1 MTQSRPASHILFDL
15 DGTLVQTRVA
25 SWQVFQQ
32 VNDEFG
38 LGIDTKEQYFDLL
51 NGNLFE
57 QIRELCDSTQRADA
71 AIESFM
77 SRLGSDY
84 FPVMI
89 PGMVDVVH
97 ALAPTSVL
105 AVLTSNLT
113 SVIRR
118 VLIGNG
124 IEYCFAH
131 VFGGDV
137 EPNKTH
143 GIRRFIADAAQ
154 GTGRRCSAFYD
165 EDAPGIPLGDDQT
178 VLVTDTIGD
187 VEAALAAGI
196 RAVGVSWGMHTEDQL
211 TAAGAEF
218 VAFWPQELVS
228 YLRNGDSSTS
238 CAVAEVAQTAAP
250 DVTDP
255 GAVSAA
261 IRRARRHAVV
271 TGAAAA
277 VTHRL
282 TSAVPPAAAA
292 GCGCGCAKTGVQ
304 TDSPAPAPAQAQA
317 PRSRQTHDDLFDA
330 VQSILGHR

>member
-1 MTQSRPASHILFDL
+1 MTETRPASRIIFDL

-25 SWQVFQQ
+25 SWAVFQQ
-32 VNDEFG
+32 VNAEFD
-38 LGIDTKEQYFDLL
+38 LGIDREEKYFALL

-57 QIRELCDSTQRADA
+57 QIRELCNDTKKADA

-77 SRLGSDY
+77 SKLGSDY

-89 PGMVDVVH
+89 PGMVDVIH
-97 ALAPTSVL
+97 ALAPTSTL

-113 SVIRR
+113 SVVRR

-137 EPNKTH
+137 APNKTD
-143 GIRRFIADAAQ
+143 GIKRFIADAAQ

-165 EDAPGIPLGDDQT
+165 EGAKEVPLGDNQT

-187 VEAALAAGI
+187 VEAAASAGI
-196 RAVGVSWGMHTEDQL
+196 RAVGVSWGMHSAAQL

-228 YLRNGDSSTS
+228 YLRAASAGESCQTS
-238 CAVAEVAQTAAP
+238 DAP
-250 DVTDP
+250 P
-255 GAVSAA
+255 A
-261 IRRARRHAVV
+261 V
-271 TGAAAA
+271 TGAGAASSMIRRDRR
-277 VTHRL
+277 RL
-282 TSAVPPAAAA
+282 AFSQHLSPSSSDSSDD
-292 GCGCGCAKTGVQ
+292 GCGCSSPSADAPEPHARASFATRG
-304 TDSPAPAPAQAQA
+304 PAPTI
-317 PRSRQTHDDLFDA
+317 RLDELIDA
-330 VQSILGHR
+330 VQRILR

>member
-1 MTQSRPASHILFDL
+1 MSASRPASHILFDL

-25 SWQVFQQ
+25 SWQVFQK
-32 VNDEFG
+32 VNAEFD
-38 LGIDTKEQYFDLL
+38 LGIDTKDKYFDLL

-57 QIRELCDSTQRADA
+57 QLRKLCGTPQKADA

-137 EPNKTH
+137 EPNKTD

-154 GTGRRCSAFYD
+154 GAGRRCSAFYD

-228 YLRNGDSSTS
+228 YLRSTESSAS
-238 CAVAEVAQTAAP
+238 CKPQTAAAAQP
-250 DVTDP
+250 DP
-255 GAVSAA
+255 GGTSAA
-261 IRRARRHAVV
+261 IRRSRRQAGLSRGVPIPTEQP
-271 TGAAAA
+271 TGES
-277 VTHRL
+277 H
-282 TSAVPPAAAA
+282 PAPVEA
-292 GCGCGCAKTGVQ
+292 CGCAKTGIGDRPGSLLTGTARRAVPF
-304 TDSPAPAPAQAQA
+304 T
-317 PRSRQTHDDLFDA
+317 TLDDLNDA
-330 VQSILGHR
+330 IQIILR